1 MRLKPSR
8 VSVAALGVALF
19 AVGEPA
25 PATGTRVV
33 AAEPP
38 YTCSQAARPA
48 NLTLA
53 LKDLNNVAVT
63 LSDFK
68 GKVILL
74 NFWATWCGPCKIET
88 PWFVD
93 LQNRYGREGLQVVG
107 ISIDDPM
114 SLLKPYASDLKIN
127 YPVLQGL
134 GHKDEMTAAFGA
146 LRGVPT
152 TFIISREGKL
162 CAKHIGATKREG
174 YEAQVKGLLVHSP
187 WSIVHSP

>member
-1 MRLKPSR
+1 MTQLRR
-8 VSVAALGVALF
+8 NGVSVAVLGVAVF
-19 AVGEPA
+19 AVGGPA
-25 PATGTRVV
+25 PVTGTRVA
-33 AAEPP
+33 AAEPA

-53 LKDLNNVAVT
+53 LKDLNDAVVT
-63 LSDFK
+63 LSDFR

-88 PWFVD
+88 PWFID
-93 LQNRYGREGLQVVG
+93 LQDRYGKDGLQVLG
-107 ISIDDPM
+107 ISIDDPL
-114 SLLKPYASDLKIN
+114 SLLKPYAADFKIN
-127 YPVLQGL
+127 YPLLQGL

-174 YEAQVKGLLVHSP
+174 YDAQVKGLLDSR
-187 WSIVHSP
+187 

>member
-1 MRLKPSR
+1 MKLRTCR
-8 VSVAALGVALF
+8 AGVAALGVALF

-25 PATGTRVV
+25 PMTGTRIV
-33 AAEPP
+33 AAELPF
-38 YTCSQAARPA
+38 TCSPAARPA

-53 LKDLNNVAVT
+53 LKDLNNAAVT

-88 PWFVD
+88 PWFIE
-93 LQNRYGREGLQVVG
+93 LQDRYGKDGLQVLG

-114 SLLKPYASDLKIN
+114 SLLKPYAADLKIN

-134 GHKDEMTAAFGA
+134 GHKDEIASAFGA
-146 LRGVPT
+146 VWGVPT

-174 YEAQVKGLLVHSP
+174 YEAQVKGLLQ
-187 WSIVHSP
+187 